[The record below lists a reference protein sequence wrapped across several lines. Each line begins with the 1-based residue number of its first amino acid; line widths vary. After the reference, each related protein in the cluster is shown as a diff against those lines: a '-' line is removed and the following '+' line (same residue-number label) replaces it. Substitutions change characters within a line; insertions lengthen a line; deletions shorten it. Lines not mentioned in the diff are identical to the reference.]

1 MNQQEM
7 RIRRVEKVTGTIRV
21 PSDKSLTHRAFLF
34 AALATGP
41 SRINCPLL
49 GDDCLRTIDCLQ
61 ELGVDIEVFEQEGG
75 EGPFALVLPPSK
87 FIKPDIPLYCG
98 NSGTTIRLLTG
109 ILAGMHGVDAV
120 LTGDSSL
127 SRRPMDRIVQPL
139 SQMGGDIEGSCPPLT
154 IRGRPLS
161 GTKYKSPVASAQ
173 VKSAVLLAGLSA
185 QGATWV
191 TEPSLS
197 RDHTERMFEA
207 LGIELLREGDLSV
220 GLLGGQRLGPLDFL
234 VPGDIS
240 SAAFFMV
247 AASILPGSKVTLSQV
262 GINPT
267 RTGVLDILRQAG
279 ASVTLDQE
287 FDSDGE
293 PVADITVASGGL
305 KAFEI
310 CGPLVPRLIDE
321 IPILAV
327 LATQCEGVTVIRDA
341 SELRVKES
349 DRIELVAN
357 GLNAMGA
364 HVEPLQDGLK
374 ITGPSLLT
382 GATIDATGDHRIAM
396 SFAIAGMVAMGETRV
411 TGAESISTSYPQFE
425 SDLAFVTGREMA

>member
-1 MNQQEM
+1 
-7 RIRRVEKVTGTIRV
+7 
-21 PSDKSLTHRAFLF
+21 
-34 AALATGP
+34 
-41 SRINCPLL
+41 
-49 GDDCLRTIDCLQ
+49 
-61 ELGVDIEVFEQEGG
+61 
-75 EGPFALVLPPSK
+75 
-87 FIKPDIPLYCG
+87 LYCG

-173 VKSAVLLAGLSA
+173 VKSAVLLAGLTA